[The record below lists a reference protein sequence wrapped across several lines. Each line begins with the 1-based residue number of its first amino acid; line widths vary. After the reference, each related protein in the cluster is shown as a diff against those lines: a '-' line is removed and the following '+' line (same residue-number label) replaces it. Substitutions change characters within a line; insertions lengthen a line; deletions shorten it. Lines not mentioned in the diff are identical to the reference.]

1 MDKAKDF
8 EKGWKEYKAKR
19 NQEIEELAKVL
30 CVNRKPLKC
39 KDCVIRGMCEFKET
53 AKEVYDAGYRK
64 IDENSVVLTR
74 EEAEQV
80 YGTVKN
86 HGELLKDLQE
96 AKSVFE
102 KEMEEAQKEFVKQL
116 EEDEKEIRK
125 ETAEKFAR
133 EFINDILP
141 KIMNGHSEKALQ
153 IAMAMENYCKEFTGD

>member
-64 IDENSVVLTR
+64 IPKGVVVLTPAERDEEMRLIR
-74 EEAEQV
+74 EDVIGRMEA
-80 YGTVKN
+80 T
-86 HGELLKDLQE
+86 
-96 AKSVFE
+96 
-102 KEMEEAQKEFVKQL
+102 
-116 EEDEKEIRK
+116 RK
-125 ETAEKFAR
+125 ETAEKFA
-133 EFINDILP
+133 ELLKGTVPQGLIDKIL
-141 KIMNGHSEKALQ
+141 
-153 IAMAMENYCKEFTGD
+153 KEFTGDKNAKNE